1 MIDASASGRHARPS
15 IPSGASTNSG
25 RLGEARAMA
34 PRLPPTVAGAHVPR
48 HEDTA
53 LPTGRGRRID
63 DAERAR
69 R

>member
-1 MIDASASGRHARPS
+1 
-15 IPSGASTNSG
+15 
-25 RLGEARAMA
+25 MA
-34 PRLPPTVAGAHVPR
+34 PRLPPTVIGAHVPR

-63 DAERAR
+63 AAERAR